1 MRASWSMLLDGLDS
15 LGSAREVAPGEIEV
29 RLTQGGVM
37 RRIVVLMT
45 AAEWDEMASVMW
57 GDADDA
63 LADVKR
69 TVSSLGLEFPFAVYG
84 DYELEPS
91 MTRVRQDGLLDND
104 VVLKA
109 RGTLVRVPARPRRRA
124 VT

>member
-1 MRASWSMLLDGLDS
+1 MLLGGLDS

-29 RLTQGGVM
+29 RLTQGGAR

-45 AAEWDEMASVMW
+45 AAEWDEMASGRW

-69 TVSSLGLEFPFAVYG
+69 TVSSLGPEYPFAVYG

-91 MTRVRQDGLLDND
+91 TTRVRQDCLQDDD
-104 VVLKA
+104 VVLRPEGRWFA
-109 RGTLVRVPARPRRRA
+109 YRPDHDDVR
-124 VT
+124 